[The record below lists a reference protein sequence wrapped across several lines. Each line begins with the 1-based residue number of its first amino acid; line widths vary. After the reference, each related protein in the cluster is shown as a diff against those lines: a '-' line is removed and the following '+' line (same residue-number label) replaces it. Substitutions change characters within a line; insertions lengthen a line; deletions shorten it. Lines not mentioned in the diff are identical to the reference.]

1 MITDYL
7 QLYSRARRQNKEL
20 QMRIIQ
26 ITSKYEAEVLRLK
39 NELLRPQVKF
49 TSKMDDF
56 AKVVQSVCIVC
67 DVTPAQ
73 LLGIS
78 RVADIKDG
86 RHMLVYIM
94 RHHYGLKYS
103 EIGRRLGRDHSTVI
117 NSYQTM
123 THYLQYDKVQ
133 QKIYNTVKE
142 LLGICN

>member
-7 QLYSRARRQNKEL
+7 QLYSRARRENKEL

>member
-1 MITDYL
+1 MRI
-7 QLYSRARRQNKEL
+7 L
-20 QMRIIQ
+20 QM
-26 ITSKYEAEVLRLK
+26 TSKYEAEVVRLK

>member
-1 MITDYL
+1 MRI
-7 QLYSRARRQNKEL
+7 L
-20 QMRIIQ
+20 QM
-26 ITSKYEAEVLRLK
+26 TSKYEAEVVRLK

-103 EIGRRLGRDHSTVI
+103 EIGRRLGRDHSTAI
-117 NSYQTM
+117 NSYQIM
-123 THYLQYDKVQ
+123 SEFLEFDRSV

>member
-1 MITDYL
+1 
-7 QLYSRARRQNKEL
+7 
-20 QMRIIQ
+20 
-26 ITSKYEAEVLRLK
+26 
-39 NELLRPQVKF
+39 
-49 TSKMDDF
+49 
-56 AKVVQSVCIVC
+56 
-67 DVTPAQ
+67 
-73 LLGIS
+73 
-78 RVADIKDG
+78 
-86 RHMLVYIM
+86 MLVYIM